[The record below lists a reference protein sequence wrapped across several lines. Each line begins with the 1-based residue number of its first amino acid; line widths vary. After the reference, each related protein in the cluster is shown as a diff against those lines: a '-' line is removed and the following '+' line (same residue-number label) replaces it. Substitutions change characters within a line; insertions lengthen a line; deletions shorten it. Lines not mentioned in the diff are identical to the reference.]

1 MRWRLAK
8 DYIDKLLKDYQKA
21 YTYDWYK
28 NQTGYD
34 EYSLIDDIGYADK
47 DLWSYDHPHM
57 RSTYT
62 EEERH
67 RVQRKWTGALVRFA
81 GHVRAGWLNP
91 IGLNPISP
99 VIPDLKITGTV
110 ISIDP
115 SYRDT
120 WMAQVLWSNGTCTS
134 ENADDLMIV
143 AGL

>member
-21 YTYDWYK
+21 YTYDWHK
-28 NQTGYD
+28 NQTDYD
-34 EYSLIDDIGYADK
+34 EYSLIDDMGYADK
-47 DLWSYDHPHM
+47 TTWSYDHPSM

-62 EEERH
+62 EEERR

-81 GHVRAGWLNP
+81 GHVYAGWLNP
-91 IGLNPISP
+91 IRPA
-99 VIPDLKITGTV
+99 IPDLKMTGTV
-110 ISIDP
+110 IRIDP

-120 WMAQVLWSNGTCTS
+120 WMAQILWSNGTCTS